1 MIVVITPEELV
12 QNETEISNEL
22 FQRGLD
28 LLHIRKPFISSEE
41 MADFIQKIDSGF
53 HSQLVLHSHHH
64 LAEDF
69 DISRLHFREIDRRND
84 LHQSYKD
91 KIISTS
97 VHDIETFNELGN
109 EWEYAFV
116 SPVFPSISKKG
127 YGENSIILN
136 DIIRR
141 ENSKVKLIAL
151 GGINENN
158 IHEVFNNDID
168 GVALLGAIWENNN
181 PIQIFRKCR
190 QNVLRQ

>member
-1 MIVVITPEELV
+1 MIVIITPEKQV
-12 QNETEISNEL
+12 HKETEIINEL
-22 FQRGLD
+22 FREGLD
-28 LLHIRKPFISSEE
+28 LLHIRKPFINSEE
-41 MADFIQKIDSGF
+41 MTEFIKKINPEF
-53 HSQLVLHSHHH
+53 HHQLVLHSHHH

-84 LHQSYKD
+84 LHQSFKD

-158 IHEVFNNDID
+158 ILEVFSNDID
-168 GVALLGAIWENNN
+168 GVALLGAIWENNK
-181 PIQIFRKCR
+181 PIQIFKKCR
-190 QNVLRQ
+190 QNALSQ

>member
-1 MIVVITPEELV
+1 MIVVITPEEII
-12 QNETEISNEL
+12 QNETELINEL
-22 FQRGLD
+22 FQEGLD
-28 LLHIRKPFISSEE
+28 LLHIRKPFISLEE
-41 MADFIQKIDSGF
+41 MADFIQKIDSAF
-53 HSQLVLHSHHH
+53 HSQLVLHSHYD
-64 LAEDF
+64 LAKDF
-69 DISRLHFREIDRRND
+69 KISRLHFRGIDRQNG
-84 LHQSYKD
+84 LHQSFKD

-97 VHDIETFNELGN
+97 VHDIETFNGLGN

-151 GGINENN
+151 GGIDESN

-168 GVALLGAIWENNN
+168 GLALLGAIWENNK
-181 PIQIFRKCR
+181 PIQIFKKCR
-190 QNVLRQ
+190 QNALSQ